1 VDGSAEDQG
10 EAIDPEV
17 VECTERIA
25 ISYALATFLSQPY
38 ASAFWSEMRCM
49 RELLATFRLRVREGA
64 RRLIPLS
71 RAAAPVLRSDAL
83 LLISESNSDTNI
95 A

>member
-1 VDGSAEDQG
+1 MDGSAEDQG

-38 ASAFWSEMRCM
+38 ASAFLVGDEVHAGVTSYFSSAGKGGSSETNPSFTSSCSSS
-49 RELLATFRLRVREGA
+49 
-64 RRLIPLS
+64 PL
-71 RAAAPVLRSDAL
+71 
-83 LLISESNSDTNI
+83 
-95 A
+95 